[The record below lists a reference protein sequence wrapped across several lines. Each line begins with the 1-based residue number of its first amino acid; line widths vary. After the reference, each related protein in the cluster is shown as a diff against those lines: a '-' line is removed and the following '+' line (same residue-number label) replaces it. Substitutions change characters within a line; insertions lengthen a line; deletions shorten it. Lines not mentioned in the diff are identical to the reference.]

1 MNGTEWGR
9 VTGSYNVAVIGTWA
23 LLSQSIEKNESYIR
37 LYLYGH
43 YPGNSS
49 TSSAGSSFS
58 SFGILGTELYTGSY
72 RWYGGGNYYL
82 LGYKDI
88 TVVHSANGTF
98 PATSV
103 GFWAN
108 SYHISNQE
116 KWGTI
121 PAGAVATIPR
131 YAKFTKHAVSSTTT
145 TSVSV
150 AWTADSTC
158 DAVQYSLN
166 GGSWVTTSGSTYTI
180 SGLSPNTS
188 YTVKT
193 RIRRKDSQL
202 WTESGSISA
211 KTKDYGRLTSAPN
224 FNDEQVPT
232 IAFTNTAGYRINARL
247 EFAGTNIRR
256 DNISN
261 TGSYSFNLTD
271 AERKLLRQKCT
282 GNSLTVRFVIA
293 TCVSGTTE
301 AYWSYVDKT
310 MTLINANPTF
320 TEFAF
325 EDVNSATLALTG
337 NNQDVILGYSNVK
350 VTISTANKAKSNKEA
365 TMKKYRFNSIEQ
377 AYSDTADVTITSN
390 KVNAGEFIVYAI
402 DSRNNSTSK
411 TKFARNTIS
420 YKDII
425 KNNIVIN
432 RVDGI
437 SEQVNLKVSGKY
449 TDVNFG
455 AVQNGII
462 YSKYRFKSTET
473 GSSWSEY
480 IDLDVVSQNGNFSY
494 DGEIKGDTEAFGFD
508 INKSYQIEVLIKDNL
523 SKAEFTAILGSGIPN
538 LAFHK
543 NGVSVMGKYDESVGG
558 DFQVRGKAISGGV
571 KVNPSDS
578 GVKDDV
584 WIKKGKNLLKMYEG
598 TIGNSGRVFA
608 MSNNSIKIT
617 GTSTTQTTI
626 YLTNGMSAGKY
637 AEYMKITR
645 DNSFFIKAGKYTI
658 SAKCDVNDNIH
669 CLLGNYGDTWSTG
682 KSFNY
687 KLSNAYQTFTVEND
701 CYMTVAVY
709 SYDTSGGTRTI
720 SNIQIEAGI
729 IPTTFEVY
737 KTREIYTK
745 NDNGVYENLSS
756 KTNSNSVFMSGNLR
770 NLTLDDMLKNSY
782 GEHNLV
788 TSGWYRI
795 ARIGRWAGDYAYK
808 PMCLL
813 VHLASDYSYYNGSD
827 NLISICKGGS
837 ATSIKVL
844 NNANGSTKCISKV
857 RISNSRND
865 DSYLDIYWNVGNGT
879 NGNHLSYSIFSFNG
893 GVDILVPTKVDDS
906 LTVKA
911 SLDI

>member
-58 SFGILGTELYTGSY
+58 SFGILGTEIYTGSY

-88 TVVHSANGTF
+88 TVVHNANGTF

-188 YTVKT
+188 YTIKT

-211 KTKDYGRLTSAPN
+211 KTKDYGRLTSAPD

-325 EDVNSATLALTG
+325 EDVNPTTLALTG

-350 VTISTANKAKSNKEA
+350 ATISTANKAKANKEA

-377 AYSDTADVTITSN
+377 AYSDTDNVTITSN

-437 SEQVNLKVSGKY
+437 SEQVNLKISGKY

-455 AVQNGII
+455 TVQNGII
-462 YSKYRFKSTET
+462 YAKYRFKSTET
-473 GSSWSEY
+473 GSNWSEY
-480 IDLDVVSQNGNFSY
+480 IDLNIVSQNGNFSY

-578 GVKDDV
+578 GVKDGV
-584 WIKKGKNLLKMYEG
+584 WFKKTNNLLYVSSSISVTLSADIPCDLKKGTYTLAIDSATTDGSGYESYVGFKNSKNNTFLYTYIHYSTKKVTFTLTEDAVSVTLWSQKYWDISQGKTTTFKNLRIVSGSDTLPYDGYAKGEMY
-598 TIGNSGRVFA
+598 V
-608 MSNNSIKIT
+608 K
-617 GTSTTQTTI
+617 
-626 YLTNGMSAGKY
+626 NG
-637 AEYMKITR
+637 
-645 DNSFFIKAGKYTI
+645 
-658 SAKCDVNDNIH
+658 
-669 CLLGNYGDTWSTG
+669 
-682 KSFNY
+682 
-687 KLSNAYQTFTVEND
+687 
-701 CYMTVAVY
+701 
-709 SYDTSGGTRTI
+709 
-720 SNIQIEAGI
+720 
-729 IPTTFEVY
+729 
-737 KTREIYTK
+737 
-745 NDNGVYENLSS
+745 NGVYDEFFPKS
-756 KTNSNSVFMSGNLR
+756 KSDSVFMNGNLR
-770 NLTLDDMLKNSY
+770 SLTLDDMLKNSH
-782 GEHNLV
+782 GETFLV
-788 TSGWYRI
+788 NQGWYRI
-795 ARIGRWAGDYAYK
+795 AKIGKWAGDYAYK

-813 VHLASDYSYYNGSD
+813 VHLGSDYSYYNGSD
-827 NLISICKGGS
+827 NLISICKGGG
-837 ATSIKVL
+837 ATSIKLL
-844 NNANGSTKCISKV
+844 NSANGSTKCISAV
-857 RISNSRND
+857 RVCHTGND
-865 DSYLDIYWNVGNGT
+865 NIYLDIYWNVGNGS
-879 NGNHLSYSIFSFNG
+879 NYGNHLHYNIFSFNG
-893 GVDILVPTKVDDS
+893 GVTILTPTRITDS
-906 LTVKA
+906 GTVKA
-911 SLDI
+911 SLEI